1 MILSGAAPLTVEVE
15 EALFKRLPNLKFV
28 GQGWGMTEIS
38 LSSAMPNFTD
48 PPRPG
53 SAGQLTVGLE
63 MKIIDP
69 DTGRELRLGERG
81 EVCVRGPTVMKGY
94 LGNAKAT
101 RETID
106 TDGWLHTGMFDEF
119 KLLKNNFIAQGTL
132 DI

>member
-1 MILSGAAPLTVEVE
+1 VYGEQVILSGAAPLTVEVE
-15 EALFKRLPNLKFV
+15 EALSKRLPNLKFI

-38 LSSAMPNFTD
+38 LSSAMPNFTH

-53 SAGQLTVGLE
+53 SAGQMVVGVE
-63 MKIIDP
+63 MKVIDP
-69 DTGRELRLGERG
+69 DTGRELQLGERG

-106 TDGWLHTGMFDEF
+106 ADGWLHTGR
-119 KLLKNNFIAQGTL
+119 N
-132 DI
+132 